1 MPNVNRYWNGSA
13 RRKLRA
19 RLRRS
24 GIEHCQNPRCGC
36 LLDWDHPYQPN
47 SAELDEV
54 IPVSKLPPE
63 LRKRAC
69 IDPRNVQ
76 VLCRRC
82 NLAKRDKLGWAGTDR
97 PAPKSEPGGVK
108 RLMEY

>member
-1 MPNVNRYWNGSA
+1 MPNVNRYWNGNA
-13 RRKLRA
+13 RRKLRD

-24 GIEHCQNPRCGC
+24 GIDHCQNPRCGC
-36 LLDWDHPYQPN
+36 VLDWEHPYQPN
-47 SAELDEV
+47 SAELDEI

-76 VLCRRC
+76 VLCRTC
-82 NLAKRDKLGWAGTDR
+82 NLQKRDKLGWQGLPDDER
-97 PAPKSEPGGVK
+97 KPQPGGVAK
-108 RLMEY
+108 LMDY